1 MENVIPYGAQLKMI
15 PFSKFAP
22 LVKSSKY
29 IYILTLMDKA
39 AIELLDTMN
48 HINAVVITFVCIL
61 TCVS

>member
-1 MENVIPYGAQLKMI
+1 MI

-48 HINAVVITFVCIL
+48 HINAVVITSVCIL